1 MCVILKLDLITDFI
15 RIILQVFRGNGSYPS
30 IIIQCLL
37 VADRGSCYHKMSNAS
52 NAETMSIISLTC
64 TTGQRQIQQV
74 WCSVRWESAGNTEG
88 SCRDG
93 SSETGIMRERFCSEV
108 EHAELML
115 GNHEK
120 YHV

>member
-15 RIILQVFRGNGSYPS
+15 RIILQVFRGNGSFPS

-52 NAETMSIISLTC
+52 NAETMSIISLTS
-64 TTGQRQIQQV
+64 GLG
-74 WCSVRWESAGNTEG
+74 SAGNTE
-88 SCRDG
+88 STCREG
-93 SSETGIMRERFCSEV
+93 SSETGMMREKFCSEV
-108 EHAELML
+108 EHAKVML